1 VPLLR
6 AAFFLYLPTRVSIS
20 RSHRGHVCG
29 AAHSQPRKTRD
40 ALGPWKIHISLLGH
54 VMQLNRHQPARH
66 YARFFV
72 PADWIFAPCAR
83 TRQAIIPATAAQEP
97 QLHYRAIFFCSR
109 LRRSFRS
116 GKSTHT
122 ALVGESYADDANWF
136 VGHWPIANF
145 VCARTTKN
153 ASRRKVPIA
162 VRMTF
167 VAKYSEQRIPNTG
180 VFEIERSADRK
191 LFVNK

>member
-1 VPLLR
+1 MLRGKGKQVTFLRELFVPLLR

-29 AAHSQPRKTRD
+29 AAQSQPRKTRD

-97 QLHYRAIFFCSR
+97 QLHYRAIFFVLACDAVFALGNQRTPLSWARAMLMTQIGVLAIGR
-109 LRRSFRS
+109 LRILCVLAPR
-116 GKSTHT
+116 KTHR
-122 ALVGESYADDANWF
+122 AEKCQSLCE
-136 VGHWPIANF
+136 
-145 VCARTTKN
+145 
-153 ASRRKVPIA
+153 
-162 VRMTF
+162 
-167 VAKYSEQRIPNTG
+167 
-180 VFEIERSADRK
+180 
-191 LFVNK
+191 